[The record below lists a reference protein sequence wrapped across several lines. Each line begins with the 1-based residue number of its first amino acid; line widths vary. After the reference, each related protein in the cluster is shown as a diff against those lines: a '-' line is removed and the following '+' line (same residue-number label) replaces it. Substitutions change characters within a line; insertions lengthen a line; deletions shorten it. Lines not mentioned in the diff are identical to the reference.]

1 MYYICVENNQVIS
14 LLSYQPSVP
23 DTVVVTEI
31 SDGDYSLIENKTHYF
46 NVETNSVAPLT
57 PEQLSQQ
64 QTFNENTEKI
74 EFLNSTDWKV
84 LRHIRE
90 KALGIA
96 TSMTEAEYLTLENQR
111 NDVAKSITQ

>member
-1 MYYICVENNQVIS
+1 MHYICVENDQVIS
-14 LLSYQPSVP
+14 VLNYQPTVP
-23 DTVVVTEI
+23 NTVIVIEL
-31 SDGDYSLIENKTHYF
+31 SDSEYSLIENKTHYF
-46 NVETNSVAPLT
+46 NVETKSVAPLT

-96 TSMTEAEYLTLENQR
+96 TSMTEAEYLILENQR
-111 NDVAKSITQ
+111 NEVAKSITQ